1 MPSRKG
7 VFKVEHILFQY
18 LPIAL
23 LLALSVFT
31 VFLTL
36 NIGKV
41 LGRPY
46 KPGALKRST
55 YECGEVAL
63 GSARS
68 QVDVQYYLYV
78 LVFLV
83 LDIEAVFLVPFAVE
97 FTKLG
102 TAGLVEMVLFVGLL
116 LIGWAYAWKKGA
128 LEWAR

>member
-1 MPSRKG
+1 MA
-7 VFKVEHILFQY
+7 EIWLQY
-18 LPIAL
+18 LPVAIL
-23 LLALSVFT
+23 FVLAGLIVF
-31 VFLTL
+31 VTL

-46 KPGALKRST
+46 RPGVLKKST
-55 YECGEVAL
+55 YECGEVPH

-78 LVFLV
+78 LVFLI
-83 LDIEAVFLVPFAVE
+83 LDIEAVFLIPFAVK
-97 FTKLG
+97 FLDLG
-102 TAGLVEMVLFVGLL
+102 MQGLVEMILFVGLL